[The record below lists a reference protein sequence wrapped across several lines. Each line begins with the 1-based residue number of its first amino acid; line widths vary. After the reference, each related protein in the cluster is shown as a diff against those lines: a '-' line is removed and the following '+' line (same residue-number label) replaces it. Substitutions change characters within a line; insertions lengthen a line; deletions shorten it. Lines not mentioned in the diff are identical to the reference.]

1 MNDKTKIENLTRQID
16 QLKKSQAQSIAL
28 FNQLKTQVGTHYGE
42 QIDEH
47 TARLEGRRFDAKEW
61 DLADRNGEQ

>member
-1 MNDKTKIENLTRQID
+1 MTESVL
-16 QLKKSQAQSIAL
+16 LKRDIKMLKEQQQQSIAL
-28 FNQLKTQVGTHYGE
+28 FKALSKQVGTHYGE

-47 TARLEGRRFDAKEW
+47 IASLTGVRFDAKAW